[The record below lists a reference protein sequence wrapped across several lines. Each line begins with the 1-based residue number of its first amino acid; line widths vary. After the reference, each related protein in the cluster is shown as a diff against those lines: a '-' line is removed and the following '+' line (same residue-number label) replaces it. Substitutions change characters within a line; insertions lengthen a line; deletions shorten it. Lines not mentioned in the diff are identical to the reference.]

1 MPTTPHQRKLF
12 RNHNF
17 IKNQNQTTEL
27 ANTINRFRD
36 IDSAA
41 INLTLTLTL
50 TVTLTLT
57 LTLTQTLTLGLSLGL
72 GVAWGHFQNK
82 NFFVYTTFK
91 DFSLKV

>member
-1 MPTTPHQRKLF
+1 MPTKPHQRKLF

-17 IKNQNQTTEL
+17 IKNQNQSTEL

-41 INLTLTLTL
+41 INLTLTQ
-50 TVTLTLT
+50 TLT

-72 GVAWGHFQNK
+72 GLAWGHFQNK
-82 NFFVYTTFK
+82 NFFVYPSFK